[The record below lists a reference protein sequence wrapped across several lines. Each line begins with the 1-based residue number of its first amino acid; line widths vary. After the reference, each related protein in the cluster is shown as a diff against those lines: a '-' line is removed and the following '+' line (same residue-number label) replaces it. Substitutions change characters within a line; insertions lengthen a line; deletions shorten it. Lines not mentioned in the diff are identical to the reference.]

1 MYFKGSSAFSEN
13 EVKSVERVIMSKK
26 DEWDSFISLHSYGQL
41 WLLPY
46 SASQEKPLD
55 YKDLYSKAE
64 IGAKFLEQFNGQ

>member
-1 MYFKGSSAFSEN
+1 
-13 EVKSVERVIMSKK
+13 MSKK